1 MPNPGTFPIKGLKI
15 ELEGGVALDLTP
27 EETTAALQ
35 VILSFHRKWGWKWS
49 CFSSLI
55 IYSSFFLCVSSS
67 SSHRKFLTVILLP
80 AACCHRQYSPT
91 EGLPQ
96 LVKLMHEFQVREHG
110 PPPLASKTLPHR
122 Y

>member
-35 VILSFHRKWGWKWS
+35 VILSFHRNWLWS
-49 CFSSLI
+49 CFSSLYI
-55 IYSSFFLCVSSS
+55 FFFVCVSSP
-67 SSHRKFLTVILLP
+67 SSHRKFLTGILLP